1 MSVHSHD
8 KYSCARCG
16 EDFIPFK
23 EVSLC
28 PKCGTKADKTIGDFV
43 QFTVNAAM
51 DHLTGRYGKF
61 SPGAFFTTS
70 IGDSYFMFAFNFL
83 TWASGTIEPPT
94 SGLTKERMLCQRT
107 FTTKEAEDL
116 ALAYLKVAN
125 LGDRPYMANDFREY
139 FTQILL
145 ILAPRYK
152 IWVDW
157 REEIAQKLK
166 MGQPSSL
173 YYTPFA
179 F

>member
-1 MSVHSHD
+1 MSIHSHD
-8 KYSCARCG
+8 KYSCTSCG

-23 EVSLC
+23 EASLC

-43 QFTVNAAM
+43 KFTVDAAM
-51 DHLTGRYGKF
+51 EHLTGRYGKF
-61 SPGAFFTTS
+61 TPGAFFTTS

-83 TWASGTIEPPT
+83 TWASEQIQAST

-107 FTTKEAEDL
+107 FTTREAEEL
-116 ALAYLKVAN
+116 ASAFLKIAK
-125 LGDRPYMANDFREY
+125 LGERPYMANDFREY

-152 IWVDW
+152 VWVDW
-157 REEIAQKLK
+157 REEMAQNLK
-166 MGQPSSL
+166 IGRQTPLSYS
-173 YYTPFA
+173 PFA